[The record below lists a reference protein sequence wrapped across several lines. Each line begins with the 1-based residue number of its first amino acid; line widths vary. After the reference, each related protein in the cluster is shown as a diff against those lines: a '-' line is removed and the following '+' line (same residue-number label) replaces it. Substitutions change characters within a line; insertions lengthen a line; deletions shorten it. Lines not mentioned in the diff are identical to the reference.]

1 MQTTTNGPEIATQ
14 LTGKAIETM
23 TAWAEANQRVLRQ
36 LVDLSS
42 GAAAEGVKLYS
53 DLQRTAVDAVR
64 EGQATVLRWQS
75 TWQEAPRDPLAWYQ
89 KAVAEGVTGTQKA
102 FQYVEEHTQAVTR
115 AAERLQ
121 ATAEQAGRQIQETLT
136 GTVTKV
142 KEIFGQS

>member
-1 MQTTTNGPEIATQ
+1 MSQSKNPRRRNLLKGAAVAA
-14 LTGKAIETM
+14 GAM
-23 TAWAEANQRVLRQ
+23 TAPMLAKA
-36 LVDLSS
+36 
-42 GAAAEGVKLYS
+42 
-53 DLQRTAVDAVR
+53 
-64 EGQATVLRWQS
+64 QAGPISMRWQS